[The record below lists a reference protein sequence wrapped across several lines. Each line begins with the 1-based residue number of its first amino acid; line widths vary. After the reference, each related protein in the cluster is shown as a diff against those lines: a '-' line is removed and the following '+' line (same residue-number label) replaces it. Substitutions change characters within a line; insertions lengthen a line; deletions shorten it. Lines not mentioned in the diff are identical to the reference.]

1 MKTLLQK
8 SVCFNTDRNIS
19 IENANFDLLKGKSIS
34 FKYKY
39 LESDM
44 EENGFISLK
53 LPSLENSLIKD
64 FIISEINIKLSDFV
78 QEKNDIFVPNVQITE
93 VEQEFNGNPDLD
105 IRNYFT
111 KL

>member
-1 MKTLLQK
+1 MKILVQK
-8 SVCFNTDRNIS
+8 SVCFNTERNIA

-64 FIISEINIKLSDFV
+64 FIISEINIKLSEFV
-78 QEKNDIFVPNVQITE
+78 EEKNDIFVPNIEIIE
-93 VEQEFNGNPDLD
+93 VEEEFKGNPDLD
-105 IRNYFT
+105 IRRY
-111 KL
+111 L